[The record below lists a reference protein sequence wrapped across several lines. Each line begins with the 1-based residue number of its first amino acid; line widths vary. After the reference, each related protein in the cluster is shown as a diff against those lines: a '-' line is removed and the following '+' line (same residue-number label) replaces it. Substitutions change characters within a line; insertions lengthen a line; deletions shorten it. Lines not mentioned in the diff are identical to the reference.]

1 MAPGSANSHSVQ
13 VIELADKIEMRN
25 SFHSGKF
32 FFAVLTVVVLASV
45 LLGSAAAKDQ
55 QPTTRVVSGT
65 VFDDGQKAIFGAAV
79 ELTDQQTGKVLDI
92 YSQESGDY
100 QYSDLRFDHDYTI
113 KATYKGASS
122 EVRKISMFDTRWH
135 LVFNLTVTKPAK

>member
-1 MAPGSANSHSVQ
+1 MRWCTSQTKKRVR
-13 VIELADKIEMRN
+13 EMKTR
-25 SFHSGKF
+25 HGIRGGKLF
-32 FFAVLTVVVLASV
+32 VAILPALVFASV
-45 LLGSAAAKDQ
+45 LLGSAAAKDR

-65 VFDDGQKAIFGAAV
+65 VFDDAQKAIFGATV

-113 KATYKGASS
+113 KAMYKGASS
-122 EVRKISMFDTRWH
+122 EVRKVSMFDTRWH
-135 LVFNLTVTKPAK
+135 LVFNLTVSKPTK